1 MVDRWLGS
9 SKISAKDSIHQNS
22 IELLEQKGFRTH
34 TAAKRNFTQ
43 TIADLDTKEPNLGR
57 MEEDIQLRIKE
68 KRRITRHS
76 FQGRNHL
83 ETKVETKLAQK

>member
-34 TAAKRNFTQ
+34 TAAKRNFTK
-43 TIADLDTKEPNLGR
+43 TNADLDTKEPNLGR
-57 MEEDIQLRIKE
+57 MEEDISRK
-68 KRRITRHS
+68 KVRITRHS